1 MNEYS
6 RRKNLSIVLSRSG
19 IEEHYVCHCSVFY
32 EIRGTLCKVMEN
44 TNQWCQGLLLLEL
57 KRHKEKLLKDN
68 NTATQ
73 AHQQRTIT
81 TFLSPM
87 THATSQSRA
96 TQATQMGSRPG
107 HNKGV
112 TIDQT
117 IAIFHACRPR
127 PHGP

>member
-68 NTATQ
+68 NTVIQ
-73 AHQQRTIT
+73 AHRQRTII
-81 TFLSPM
+81 TFFIHITPINACQSHKLLKGYTHGLPTRTSP
-87 THATSQSRA
+87 
-96 TQATQMGSRPG
+96 
-107 HNKGV
+107 
-112 TIDQT
+112 
-117 IAIFHACRPR
+117 
-127 PHGP
+127 